1 MKSKIY
7 DLKEVKS
14 RIRLYCA
21 KEDRCQQQVINKLL
35 DYGVSSGVSGEILL
49 DLIQEKYVDEERY
62 ARSFC
67 SGKFKINKW
76 GRRKIIFELKKKK
89 VSEAC
94 IQMGLEEIDEEEYLH
109 ILKQLLEKK
118 KDLSKENN
126 QFVRKKKMVDYVVR
140 KGYESDLVW
149 EVVHNL

>member
-1 MKSKIY
+1 MPYRFCES
-7 DLKEVKS
+7 
-14 RIRLYCA
+14 A
-21 KEDRCQQQVINKLL
+21 KDGENRFEFR
-35 DYGVSSGVSGEILL
+35 YGP
-49 DLIQEKYVDEERY
+49 
-62 ARSFC
+62 
-67 SGKFKINKW
+67 
-76 GRRKIIFELKKKK
+76 KKKK

-118 KDLSKENN
+118 KDLAKENN